1 MASSSPE
8 LPAPFAA
15 ETVNTFSYKDA
26 TEEEILEDL
35 TSRFILN
42 LPDEELASLE
52 RICFQVEQAHWY
64 YDDFIREQN
73 PKCPSLPLKKFTAMM
88 FTHCPILQHWNHE
101 EAFEKFMAYKT
112 KVPVCGAIMLNS
124 TWDKCVL
131 VKGWKS
137 SSGWGF
143 PKGKINEVEEK
154 HLCAVREV
162 LEETG
167 YNLAG
172 KINPTHYLETVNG
185 GQLVTLFVVP
195 GVPEDY
201 PFRTKTR
208 KEISKIEWFRLV
220 DLPGWKRNKQPAG
233 KFYLISPFV
242 GPLKAW
248 INAHKPKKGRKGC
261 STESATPKKVKS
273 PVPVPIPPSEPDAL
287 QDSSSQSSSMDNGD
301 PQTPS
306 PLHAESTGVKIVGE
320 EGMANDHPDS
330 QQMESMDPQLA
341 RLLTGLT
348 LSANAAPSDKAGLV
362 PQNNPQ
368 LGNVSSTTTSSIS
381 TIVPIPPA
389 PEPVH
394 GPNQP
399 AQQDPGAQSASNA
412 VVTSP
417 GPSEAKPMSPTNST
431 LAPRSPVVRKA
442 TADIS
447 PYLSRATATPL
458 SARQLQQL
466 ALLESVANESA
477 RRTPAIAGN
486 ALTPDARSLPPT
498 TSPSLSRPNIASTG
512 HFHANHTTGPQPLP
526 PLPNNFDKLH
536 PLQDVMARSRTSQGV
551 HRGGHH
557 APGTMSMNQHQLLSL
572 INGGRPNAP
581 PSSPP
586 SHFSPPYPTMF
597 GMPQPMYPPGPQA
610 IYQPNPSFPPH
621 FQHDGPPHP
630 DGLNPMLRPRPF
642 STAPMPPGP
651 SLATKPINPSAS
663 ALLSL
668 LTSNPVPA
676 QQPQGMPAPLPVP
689 PQPRP
694 LGPL

>member
-306 PLHAESTGVKIVGE
+306 PLYAESTGVKIVGE

-431 LAPRSPVVRKA
+431 LAPRSPV
-442 TADIS
+442 
-447 PYLSRATATPL
+447 
-458 SARQLQQL
+458 
-466 ALLESVANESA
+466 
-477 RRTPAIAGN
+477 
-486 ALTPDARSLPPT
+486 
-498 TSPSLSRPNIASTG
+498 
-512 HFHANHTTGPQPLP
+512 PLP
-526 PLPNNFDKLH
+526 PLPNNFGKLH

-668 LTSNPVPA
+668 LTSNPVPP
-676 QQPQGMPAPLPVP
+676 QQPQAFVSNTQIVIQNCNFFNSAQGILDWVEWASTHNTMVTSAARVLWRVGRGKGNGFTWINPGASI
-689 PQPRP
+689 PRASGRASRGRTKSP
-694 LGPL
+694 HNERMGP